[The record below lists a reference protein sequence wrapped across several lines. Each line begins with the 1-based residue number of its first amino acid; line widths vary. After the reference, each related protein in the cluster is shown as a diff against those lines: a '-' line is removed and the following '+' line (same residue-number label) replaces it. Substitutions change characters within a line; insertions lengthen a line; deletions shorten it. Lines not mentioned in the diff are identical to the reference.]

1 MAEEVFMSSAARPSK
16 IAAYGKGYELLRDA
30 LKQFPKEMWQ
40 YKPGPERWSIHE
52 IIVHLADSEANSYV
66 RCRRFIAEPG
76 SRVLGY
82 DENRWGDLLN
92 YHGQNPEDAL
102 DLFRLLRRMSYFLVK
117 DLPDAVWANT
127 VDHSEN
133 GIMSMGDWLGIYTDH
148 VAQHIQQMR
157 ATHAAWLA
165 EKKGQRPDPE
175 TSLFKFSE
183 K

>member
-1 MAEEVFMSSAARPSK
+1 MTNSERRSK
-16 IAAYGKGYELLRDA
+16 IAAYGAAHDLLMGA

-82 DENRWGDLLN
+82 DENRWGDGLN
-92 YHGQNPEDAL
+92 YHGQDPEDAL
-102 DLFRLLRRMSYFLVK
+102 ELFRLLRRMSYFLIK

-133 GIMSMGDWLGIYTDH
+133 GIMSMDDWLGIYTDH
-148 VAQHIQQMR
+148 VAQHIRQMQ
-157 ATHAAWLA
+157 ATHAAWLD
-165 EKKGQRPDPE
+165 EKKGQRRDPGG
-175 TSLFKFSE
+175 SLFEFS
-183 K
+183 KK

>member
-1 MAEEVFMSSAARPSK
+1 MTPAERQAK
-16 IAAYGKGYELLRDA
+16 IAAYGEAYELLA
-30 LKQFPKEMWQ
+30 GAMKQFPKEMWQ
-40 YKPGPERWSIHE
+40 YKPGPDRWSIHE
-52 IIVHLADSEANSYV
+52 IIVHLADSEANSYI

-76 SRVLGY
+76 SWVMGY
-82 DENRWGDLLN
+82 DENRWGNSLN

-102 DLFRLLRRMSYFLVK
+102 ELFRLLRRMSYFLVK

-133 GIMSMGDWLGIYTDH
+133 GIMSMDDWLSIYTDH
-148 VAQHIQQMR
+148 VAQHLQQMR

-175 TSLFKFSE
+175 TSLFKF
-183 K
+183 